1 MAAADEVADE
11 LHALVRDKVHTSA
24 IAEHFGA
31 RSRRSTAEAL
41 LLILRR
47 TAGVTVKKVNV
58 WKKKL
63 NISTYDHFDDD
74 DA

>member
-1 MAAADEVADE
+1 M
-11 LHALVRDKVHTSA
+11 
-24 IAEHFGA
+24 
-31 RSRRSTAEAL
+31 

-58 WKKKL
+58 WKKAL

-74 DA
+74 DLLDVVWHALADDPALGPEDGYRQARA